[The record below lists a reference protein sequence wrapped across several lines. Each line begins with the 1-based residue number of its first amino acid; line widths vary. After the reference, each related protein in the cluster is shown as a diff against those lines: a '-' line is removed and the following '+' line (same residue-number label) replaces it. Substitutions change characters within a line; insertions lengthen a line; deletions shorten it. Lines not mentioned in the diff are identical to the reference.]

1 MARVYRGWKGRAV
14 GAGGGL
20 LMLATGLGMYLF
32 MGVTAS
38 NVPVPGLLESAIY
51 ALFPVLE
58 RTDDRMPLLLLLVF
72 GLTSLVLTGMG
83 ARLTVEALRKEDY
96 SVRVN

>member
-1 MARVYRGWKGRAV
+1 MARVYQGWKGRLV

-20 LMLATGLGMYLF
+20 LMLTTGLGMCLF
-32 MGVTAS
+32 MGSTAS
-38 NVPVPGLLESAIY
+38 NVPLPGVLEWAIY

-58 RTDDRMPLLLLLVF
+58 RTDDRMPLVLLLVF
-72 GLTSLVLTGMG
+72 GLTSLVLMGMG
-83 ARLTVEALRKEDY
+83 IRLTVEALRKEDY